1 MHAEFKTT
9 KRQTAVYKT
18 LHRRA
23 EGCVLIS
30 IKLALMID
38 VQERGVQGGLAPSPH
53 VVHAVLLLA
62 SVCALIITY
71 EIQNAE
77 TILFKIALEI
87 LLHNEQGFKFEYEY
101 NGAI

>member
-1 MHAEFKTT
+1 MRINLDKTSVDDWCSG
-9 KRQTAVYKT
+9 KGSA
-18 LHRRA
+18 
-23 EGCVLIS
+23 
-30 IKLALMID
+30 
-38 VQERGVQGGLAPSPH
+38 GGIILAPSPH

-87 LLHNEQGFKFEYEY
+87 LLHNEQGFNFEYEY